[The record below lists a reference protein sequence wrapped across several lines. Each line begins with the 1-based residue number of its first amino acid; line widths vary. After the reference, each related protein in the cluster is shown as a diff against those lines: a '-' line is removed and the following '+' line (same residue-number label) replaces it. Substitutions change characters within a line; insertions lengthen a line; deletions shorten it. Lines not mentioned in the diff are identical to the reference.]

1 MKSFIR
7 QWGGAAALVC
17 AALSPQAQASTL
29 IDFEGDALTGLYFP
43 GDSFSQ
49 SGFTMT
55 QGFDFGTVDTAASLP
70 NAPSG
75 NATQFYFNSNY
86 GDMLLTQSNGGRFSL
101 DGFSAAFVPIDPQL
115 GQTIVLVAL
124 ATDGDG
130 NVFGTAFGLG
140 SGNNGSFPFL
150 TFNDPQ
156 DFGRFTNLVS
166 VNFFGCAFT
175 GNFDCSAATVQNNG
189 QFALDD
195 IRLTVAA
202 IPEPTTTALLALGLL
217 GLAVASRRSVR

>member
-1 MKSFIR
+1 MNSFIR
-7 QWGGAAALVC
+7 QWGGAAALVL
-17 AALSPQAQASTL
+17 AAFSPQTKAATV
-29 IDFEGDALTGLYFP
+29 IDFEGDALTGLYSP

-55 QGFDFGTVDTAASLP
+55 QGFDFGTVDKAASLP

-75 NATQFYFNSNY
+75 NLTQFYFNSNL
-86 GDMLLTQSNGGRFSL
+86 GDMLLTRGAGRRFNL
-101 DGFSAAFVPIDPQL
+101 DGFSAAFVPIDAQL
-115 GQTIVLVAL
+115 GQTIVLVAF

-130 NVFGTAFGLG
+130 NQFATAFGLG

-150 TFNDPQ
+150 TYNDPL

-175 GNFDCSAATVQNNG
+175 GNFDCSAATIQNNG

-195 IRLTVAA
+195 IRLTA

-217 GLAVASRRSVR
+217 GLAVASRRRVR

>member
-17 AALSPQAQASTL
+17 AALSPQAQASTVV
-29 IDFEGDALTGLYFP
+29 DFEGDALTGLYFP

-55 QGFDFGTVDTAASLP
+55 QGFDFGTVDTAASLGP

-75 NATQFYFNSNY
+75 NLTQFYFNSNF
-86 GDMLLTQSNGGRFSL
+86 GDMLMTRSDGGRFSL
-101 DGFSAAFVPIDPQL
+101 DGFSAAFVPVDAQL

-130 NVFGTAFGLG
+130 IQFGTAFGLG

-150 TFNDPQ
+150 TYSDPR

-166 VNFFGCAFT
+166 VNFFGCAYT
-175 GNFDCSAATVQNNG
+175 GNFDCSAGTVQNNG

-195 IRLTVAA
+195 IKLTAA

-217 GLAVASRRSVR
+217 GVAVASRRRVR

>member
-1 MKSFIR
+1 MNSFIR
-7 QWGGAAALVC
+7 QWGGAAALVL
-17 AALSPQAQASTL
+17 AAFSPQTKAATV
-29 IDFEGDALTGLYFP
+29 INFEGDALTGLYAP

-55 QGFDFGTVDTAASLP
+55 QGFDFGTIDTAASLP

-75 NATQFYFNSNY
+75 NLTQFYFNSNL
-86 GDMLLTQSNGGRFSL
+86 GDLLLTRSDGGRFNL
-101 DGFSAAFVPIDPQL
+101 DGFSAAFVPINAQL

-124 ATDGDG
+124 ATDGNG
-130 NVFGTAFGLG
+130 NQFGTAFGLG

-150 TFNDPQ
+150 TFNDPR

-166 VNFFGCAFT
+166 VDFFGCAFT
-175 GNFDCSAATVQNNG
+175 GGFDCSATTIQNNG

-195 IRLTVAA
+195 IKVTAV
-202 IPEPTTTALLALGLL
+202 PEPTTTALLALGLL
-217 GLAVASRRSVR
+217 GMAVTSRRRVR

>member
-55 QGFDFGTVDTAASLP
+55 QGFDFGTVDTAASLGP
-70 NAPSG
+70 FAPSG

-175 GNFDCSAATVQNNG
+175 GNFDCTAATIQNNG

-195 IRLTVAA
+195 IRLTA
-202 IPEPTTTALLALGLL
+202 IPEPSTTALLALGLL

>member
-1 MKSFIR
+1 MNSSIR

-17 AALSPQAQASTL
+17 AALSPQAQAATV
-29 IDFEGDALTGLYFP
+29 IDFEGDALTGLYAP

-55 QGFDFGTVDTAASLP
+55 QGFDFGTIDTAASLP

-75 NATQFYFNSNY
+75 NATQFYFNSNF
-86 GDMLLTQSNGGRFSL
+86 GDMLLTRGAGRRFNL

-115 GQTIVLVAL
+115 VQTIVLVAVAIDANGGPL
-124 ATDGDG
+124 VGLFD
-130 NVFGTAFGLG
+130 LG
-140 SGNNGSFPFL
+140 SANNGSFPFL
-150 TFNDPQ
+150 TYNDPL
-156 DFGRFTNLVS
+156 DFSAFTNLVS

-175 GNFDCSAATVQNNG
+175 GNFDCSAATIQNNG

-195 IRLTVAA
+195 IKVTA

-217 GLAVASRRSVR
+217 GVAVASRRRVR

>member
-1 MKSFIR
+1 MNSFIR

-17 AALSPQAQASTL
+17 AALSPQAQAVTV
-29 IDFEGDALTGLYFP
+29 IDFEGDALTGLYST

-55 QGFDFGTVDTAASLP
+55 QGFDFGTVDTAASLGP

-75 NATQFYFNSNY
+75 NATQFYFNSNF
-86 GDMLLTQSNGGRFSL
+86 GDLLLARSDGGRFSL
-101 DGFSAAFVPIDPQL
+101 DGFSAAFVPVDAQL
-115 GQTIVLVAL
+115 SQTIVLVAL

-130 NVFGTAFGLG
+130 NQFATAFGLG
-140 SGNNGSFPFL
+140 NGNNGSFPFL
-150 TFNDPQ
+150 TFNDSR
-156 DFGRFTNLVS
+156 DFGRFTDLVS

-175 GNFDCSAATVQNNG
+175 GNFDCSATTIQNNG

-195 IRLTVAA
+195 IKLTAA

-217 GLAVASRRSVR
+217 GVAVASRRRVR